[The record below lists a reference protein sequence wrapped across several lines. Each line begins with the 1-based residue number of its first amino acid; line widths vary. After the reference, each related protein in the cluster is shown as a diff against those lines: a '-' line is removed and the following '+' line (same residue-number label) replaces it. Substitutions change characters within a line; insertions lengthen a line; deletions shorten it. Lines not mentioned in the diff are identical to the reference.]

1 MARTTDPKKPRLDP
15 RLAERV
21 RRKKAQLDRYRP
33 LPPDIVHRLNDDL
46 RVFLTYH
53 SNAIEGNTLS
63 LRETQMV
70 IEYGMTVHGHALRE
84 YLEATNHAEAYSYLI
99 TLVEKKAPVTREV
112 ILALHSLVMDKILE
126 AKGQFRTVPVYIRG
140 ANMTPPPASRVEP
153 LMREWIAWID
163 GEGKEYEPV
172 MRAAIAHH
180 AFEAVHPF
188 LDGNGRVGR
197 LLLNLM
203 LMREGYP
210 PALLLRDWRVRYI
223 HALDTANTGNYNPLA
238 NLIGQA
244 TEAGLDLYLEAC
256 AALPSDSYRLLST
269 LAQSSDYS
277 VEYLGW
283 LARQGRIDA
292 VKRAGRWYST
302 REAIE
307 QYKTETEA
315 GKQKRGRPVSRKN
328 PLTERNFDPMT
339 QSH

>member
-1 MARTTDPKKPRLDP
+1 MARTTDPQKPRLDP

-153 LMREWIAWID
+153 LMREWIA
-163 GEGKEYEPV
+163 
-172 MRAAIAHH
+172 
-180 AFEAVHPF
+180 
-188 LDGNGRVGR
+188 
-197 LLLNLM
+197 
-203 LMREGYP
+203 
-210 PALLLRDWRVRYI
+210 
-223 HALDTANTGNYNPLA
+223 
-238 NLIGQA
+238 
-244 TEAGLDLYLEAC
+244 C
-256 AALPSDSYRLLST
+256 
-269 LAQSSDYS
+269 
-277 VEYLGW
+277 
-283 LARQGRIDA
+283 IDA

-328 PLTERNFDPMT
+328 PLTERNFDPM
-339 QSH
+339 